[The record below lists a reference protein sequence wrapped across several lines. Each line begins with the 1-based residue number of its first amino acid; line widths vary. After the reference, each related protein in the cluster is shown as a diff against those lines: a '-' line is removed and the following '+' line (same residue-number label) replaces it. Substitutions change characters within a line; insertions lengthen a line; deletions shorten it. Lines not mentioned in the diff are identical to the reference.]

1 MKYIKKFE
9 DADTF
14 ENINI
19 NDSKFKVGDYVS
31 IIYRYRKGI
40 VSEVFYSNIQHCM
53 KYKLEGIDNIYF
65 REEEIRL
72 LTPYEIEKFK
82 WEQITNKFNI

>member
-9 DADTF
+9 DADTS
-14 ENINI
+14 E
-19 NDSKFKVGDYVS
+19 SKFKVGDYVS
-31 IIYRYRKGI
+31 IIKRYRKGI

-72 LTPYEIEKFK
+72 LTPHEIEIFKMSKF
-82 WEQITNKFNI
+82 TDKFNI